1 MRIACV
7 YLPSFPL
14 QVHLRR
20 APHLAGRPLA
30 IAGSPTQSTVAH
42 PLVVACSRAAFE
54 HGVRPGMTVLRAR
67 ALAPEVTLRSADAEA
82 NLAAAQAIAESMM
95 TLSSTVD
102 LGTEG
107 RDGAS
112 RALFLHVPTGTRG
125 DSFGGRIHAL
135 LARQGFRA
143 RVGIAD
149 DRFSA
154 WAAAAT
160 IRDGSAEP
168 GLFAQTSTSVPRGGS
183 AAFLAGLPLGLLPLD
198 VDVLA
203 MLRSL
208 GISTLGDFAELP
220 PPSMAQRWNERGVDL
235 RVLASGDDPTKL
247 VAFAP
252 TQAVT
257 ERLELEQ
264 PVDSVEPLTFVLR
277 PVFDRICDRLRG
289 RGGGAERGVVRLIG
303 ASGTDVHPLDLTRP
317 TLSGRALLDHARA
330 VLGRASLLEPV
341 SAIEVVITRE
351 GEPDVGDLELF
362 EPPVSADATSPIAR
376 PAREAHRRTLR
387 GQRSERGQGS
397 QRTQRGK
404 KDRRRPKDERLT
416 LFD

>member
-14 QVHLRR
+14 QVHVRR
-20 APHLAGRPLA
+20 APHLAGQPLA
-30 IAGSPTQSTVAH
+30 IAGGQEH
-42 PLVVACSRAAFE
+42 PVVVACSRAAFE

-67 ALAPEVTLRSADAEA
+67 SLAPEVTLGTTDAEA
-82 NLAAAQAIAESMM
+82 NLATIRAIAESLLA
-95 TLSSTVD
+95 LSSTVD
-102 LGTEG
+102 VGIEG

-112 RALFLHVPTGTRG
+112 RAIFLHVPTGTRG

-135 LARQGFRA
+135 LARQGVRG

-160 IRDGSAEP
+160 VRDSSAEA

-208 GISTLGDFAELP
+208 GILTLGDFAELP
-220 PPSMAQRWNERGVDL
+220 PPSMAQRWNDRGVDL
-235 RVLASGDDPTKL
+235 RILASGDDPTAL
-247 VAFAP
+247 VAYAP
-252 TQAVT
+252 TEAVT
-257 ERLELEQ
+257 ERLELAR
-264 PVDSVEPLTFVLR
+264 PLDSVEPLTFVLR

-289 RGGGAERGVVRLIG
+289 RGAGAERGVMRLVG
-303 ASGTDVHPLDLTRP
+303 ASGTDVYPLDLGRP
-317 TLSGRALLDHARA
+317 TLSGRELLDHART
-330 VLGRASLLEPV
+330 VLARASLLEPV

-351 GEPDVGDLELF
+351 GEPEVGDLELF
-362 EPPVSADATSPIAR
+362 EQATGGNAASPMLG
-376 PAREAHRRTLR
+376 PAPEAHRRTLR
-387 GQRSERGQGS
+387 GQRSVRDHRG

-404 KDRRRPKDERLT
+404 KDRRRPNLT